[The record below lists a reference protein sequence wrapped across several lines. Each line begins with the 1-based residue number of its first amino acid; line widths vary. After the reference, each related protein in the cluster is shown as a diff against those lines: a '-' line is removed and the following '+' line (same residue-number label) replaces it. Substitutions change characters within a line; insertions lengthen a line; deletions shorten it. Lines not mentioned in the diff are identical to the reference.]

1 MTPAIPNRPDWR
13 RHAARLDALREARYN
28 VDLDQRESFTAETGW
43 NLDRYD
49 ADLPPEPPGP
59 PLPPD
64 DPRAAF
70 HVAWGLVRKYEFP
83 DPRLI
88 VGIYSP
94 DDPLPG
100 RPMLLRARFLGFT
113 FWFGVRI
120 GREIDEVR
128 ETPVGR
134 LHVRGMDYATL
145 EGHFERGQ
153 ITFEVRKAEATG
165 AVTFH
170 IDAVSRTDRIRNPF
184 YRLGFWIFGR
194 RLQRRFART
203 AIERMQ
209 RFTAETLRSRATGA
223 PPPAHE
229 TVEEETMPPEAER
242 AVEASAASAV
252 TPPPPAT

>member
-1 MTPAIPNRPDWR
+1 MRPAVPNRPDWR
-13 RHAARLDALREARYN
+13 RHTARLDALRAARYN
-28 VDLDQRESFTAETGW
+28 VDLDRREAFTAETGW
-43 NLDRYD
+43 HLDRYD

-70 HVAWGLVRKYEFP
+70 SVAWGLVRDYEFP

-120 GREIDEVR
+120 GREIAEVR
-128 ETPVGR
+128 DTDAGP

-153 ITFEVRKAEATG
+153 IAFEVRKAEATG

-184 YRLGFWIFGR
+184 YRLGFAIFGR
-194 RLQRRFART
+194 RLQKRFART

-209 RFTAETLRSRATGA
+209 RFTAEALRARATGA
-223 PPPAHE
+223 PTPDHD
-229 TVEEETMPPEAER
+229 TVPDLPLP
-242 AVEASAASAV
+242 
-252 TPPPPAT
+252 TPS

>member
-1 MTPAIPNRPDWR
+1 MTPAVPNRPDWR
-13 RHAARLDALREARYN
+13 RHTARLDALREARYN

-64 DPRAAF
+64 DPRASF
-70 HVAWGLVRKYEFP
+70 EIAWGLVRNYEFP
-83 DPRLI
+83 DPKLI

-120 GREIDEVR
+120 GREISEVR
-128 ETPVGR
+128 ETDAGR
-134 LHVRGMDYATL
+134 VHVRGMDYATL

-153 ITFEVRKAEATG
+153 ITFEIRKVEATG
-165 AVTFH
+165 AVAFH
-170 IDAVSRTDRIRNPF
+170 VDAFSQRDRIRNPF
-184 YRLGFWIFGR
+184 YRLGFAIFGR
-194 RLQRRFART
+194 MLQKRFART
-203 AIERMQ
+203 ATERMQ
-209 RFTAETLRSRATGA
+209 RFTAEALRARATGA
-223 PPPAHE
+223 PPPPHE
-229 TVEEETMPPEAER
+229 TVEEKTPPP
-242 AVEASAASAV
+242 AVEQKAQAAV
-252 TPPPPAT
+252 TPPPSAT